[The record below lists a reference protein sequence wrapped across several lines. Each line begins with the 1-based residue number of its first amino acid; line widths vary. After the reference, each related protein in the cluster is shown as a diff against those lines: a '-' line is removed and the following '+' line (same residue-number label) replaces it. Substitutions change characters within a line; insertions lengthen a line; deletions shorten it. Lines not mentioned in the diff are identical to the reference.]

1 MSIIAATS
9 ALDILAQQGIISR
22 DEEQSLRAS
31 STFVLTEAME
41 AVESTP
47 AFIEALAPLV
57 EEITRR
63 TAAQDREAQ
72 ALRQDPRYVNAPEVT
87 GVFVK
92 QFWDAGDYLTEI
104 TREDFTVPLPY
115 LVANR
120 ERLEEVRDFGDSDWL
135 AFDLGLTAGHD
146 GPFDVTD
153 IEDSL
158 SAWMEATEVSS

>member
-31 STFVLTEAME
+31 STSVLTEAME
-41 AVESTP
+41 AIESTS
-47 AFIEALAPLV
+47 AFVEALAPLV

-104 TREDFTVPLPY
+104 TREDFAVPLPY

-120 ERLEEVRDFGDSDWL
+120 ERLKEVRNFGDSDWL

>member
-1 MSIIAATS
+1 MSTIAATS

-41 AVESTP
+41 AVESAP

-57 EEITRR
+57 EEIARR
-63 TAAQDREAQ
+63 TAAQDRETQ

-92 QFWDAGDYLTEI
+92 
-104 TREDFTVPLPY
+104 
-115 LVANR
+115 
-120 ERLEEVRDFGDSDWL
+120 
-135 AFDLGLTAGHD
+135 
-146 GPFDVTD
+146 
-153 IEDSL
+153 
-158 SAWMEATEVSS
+158 